1 LAKLK
6 LGVYWAATCGG
17 CDVSILDTHE
27 RVLEIV
33 EAADIH
39 FWPCATDFKVKDV
52 EAMDDGFL
60 DVTLFNGAIRNSENE
75 HMARLLRRKTKVMV
89 AYGSCS
95 AFGGIPSL
103 ANFTTREA
111 ILKKAY
117 ETTDSTVNPEG
128 VRPQTSTE
136 VEEGN
141 LTLPRFYDHVY
152 KLSDIV
158 PVEYIIP
165 GCPPPSDLLMTAVE
179 AIVSGN
185 LPPPGSTIAGKKT
198 LCDECPLEK
207 SDHPKIST
215 FKRRFEVIPD
225 GKTCFLEQGLVCMG
239 PATRSGCG
247 NACIN
252 ANMPCRG
259 CFGPAE
265 GVKDQGAKMLS
276 ALASIVEFDDEDQ
289 ARDLLA
295 ELADPAGTFYRFGAS
310 DGLLSPK
317 YKQGSEEEAKAEGAK
332 VS

>member
-1 LAKLK
+1 VAKLK

-39 FWPCATDFKVKDV
+39 FWPCATDFKYKDV
-52 EAMDDGFL
+52 EAMEDGFL

-75 HMARLLRRKTKVMV
+75 HIARLLRRKTKVMV
-89 AYGSCS
+89 AYGACS
-95 AFGGIPSL
+95 AFGGIPAL

-111 ILKKAY
+111 ILEQAY
-117 ETTDSTVNPEG
+117 EKTVSTVNPDK
-128 VRPQTSTE
+128 VRPQTSIR
-136 VEEGN
+136 VEEGE
-141 LTLPRFYDHVY
+141 LTLPSFYDHVY

-165 GCPPPSDLLMTAVE
+165 GCPPPADLLMTAVG

-185 LPPPGSTIAGKKT
+185 LPPPGSTIAGQKT

-207 SDHPKIST
+207 SDHPKLVA
-215 FKRRFEVIPD
+215 FKRRHMVIPD
-225 GKTCFLEQGLVCMG
+225 DKTCFLEQGIVCMG

-247 NACIN
+247 SACIK

-265 GVKDQGAKMLS
+265 GVVDQGAKMLS
-276 ALASIVEFDDEDQ
+276 ALASIVEFGGEEE
-289 ARDLLA
+289 ARGLLA
-295 ELADPAGTFYRFGAS
+295 EMADPAGTLYRFCGANA
-310 DGLLSPK
+310 LLSPR
-317 YKQGSEEEAKAEGAK
+317 YPAKAETAAKEAK
-332 VS
+332 VTP

>member
-1 LAKLK
+1 MAKLK

-52 EAMDDGFL
+52 EAMEDGFL

-95 AFGGIPSL
+95 AFGGIPGL
-103 ANFTTREA
+103 ANFTTREK
-111 ILKKAY
+111 ILEKAY
-117 ETTDSTVNPEG
+117 QTTVSTVNPDH
-128 VRPQTSTE
+128 VRPQTSTQ
-136 VEEGN
+136 VEEGE
-141 LTLPRFYDHVY
+141 LTLPAFYEHVY

-165 GCPPPSDLLMTAVE
+165 GCPPPSDLLMKAVE
-179 AIVSGN
+179 AIVTGA
-185 LPPPGSTIAGKKT
+185 LPPPGSTIAGEKT

-207 SDHPKIST
+207 SDQPKIVA
-215 FKRRFEVIPD
+215 FKRRHEVIPD
-225 GKTCFLEQGLVCMG
+225 GKTCLLEQGLVCMG

-247 NACIN
+247 SACIN
-252 ANMPCRG
+252 ANMACRG

-265 GVKDQGAKMLS
+265 GVVDQGAKMLS
-276 ALASIVEFDDEDQ
+276 ALASIVEFGSEER
-289 ARDLLA
+289 ARELLG
-295 ELADPAGTFYRFGAS
+295 EMADPAGTFYRFAAS
-310 DGLLSPK
+310 HALLSPTYPK
-317 YKQGSEEEAKAEGAK
+317 KEAK
-332 VS
+332 VTS